1 MSVFRRLAIAFAI
14 VLAAFSF
21 SAPVGAQSLEW
32 RFKSEHPNVV
42 DVELYSMNRDHTWPG
57 GNEVY
62 TLRDYSTRNIDISC
76 RRGEKICYGAWVRNS
91 KSSTWG
97 AGVDG
102 KEDCDSCCFICD
114 GGRTPVLVLE

>member
-62 TLRDYSTRNIDISC
+62 T
-76 RRGEKICYGAWVRNS
+76 
-91 KSSTWG
+91 
-97 AGVDG
+97 
-102 KEDCDSCCFICD
+102 
-114 GGRTPVLVLE
+114 